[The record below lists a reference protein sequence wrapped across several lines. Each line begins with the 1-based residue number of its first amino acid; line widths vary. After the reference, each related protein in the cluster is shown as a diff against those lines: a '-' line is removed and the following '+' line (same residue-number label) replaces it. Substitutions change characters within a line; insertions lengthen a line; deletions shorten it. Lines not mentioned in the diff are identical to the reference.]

1 MTYIFNLIPKPS
13 TKIFTQLMG
22 PKTNPILALSGKY
35 LSHETEVYETL
46 GLVWVLCEISS
57 HGWSTSQSLFLEM
70 NNNIGLD
77 II

>member
-1 MTYIFNLIPKPS
+1 MTHIFNVIPIPS

-22 PKTNPILALSGKY
+22 PKTNPILAQSGKY

-57 HGWSTSQSLFLEM
+57 HGWSPSQSLFLEM